1 MVDAQGHLRGIV
13 TIKTETGGIAERATE
28 VRQLLESNGLEPSAG
43 VAAGSFREGM
53 QALWRLDLPAAESGF
68 DATLAAY
75 PRHALAERERS
86 RTRELEQS
94 SFALSGAHRL
104 RGGLLAVGGHRAGGG
119 ARLRP
124 GAPAAVTG
132 PCPGRRRGPL
142 GLTRPTTTG
151 ER

>member
-104 RGGLLAVGGHRAGGG
+104 RGGLLAVAVIALAAALACALALLRPSQGRARGGAGG
-119 ARLRP
+119 R
-124 GAPAAVTG
+124 
-132 PCPGRRRGPL
+132 
-142 GLTRPTTTG
+142 
-151 ER
+151 